1 MKRLL
6 LPILC
11 TLTCVLGFSAA
22 SVLSAWDENGGRVS
36 RAREDFELMRLFAE
50 AYEQIEGRYVTE
62 VDRRS
67 LIDNAVKGM
76 LNGLDPYST
85 WIPPGDLDRFEQYL
99 GQEFVG
105 IGIQV
110 QLQDGVPEVLTSLP
124 DSPAWKAGVR
134 VGDLLERVDETPLQ
148 GLSTAEIGELIRGP
162 IGQAIRLTARHEN
175 AEGTYVVTVTREKI
189 QLATVTGVRLTEAGT
204 WDWLLS
210 SESKLAYVRLT
221 HFSRQTPD
229 EFRKAMQAL
238 NAESLQGLVID
249 LRSNPGGLIDAAVDI
264 ADMLLDEG
272 RIVSMNGRA
281 VDERTWDAHAGV
293 ELAAEVPIAVL
304 MDRQSASASEILAA
318 ALQDHARGVIAG
330 ERSFGKGSVQN
341 VIRME
346 NGRSALKLTTA
357 HYLRPKGT
365 NIHRFP
371 DYGPDD
377 IWGVLP
383 DEALRLQLEDDQWK
397 ELRLSR
403 DGHRGIAASE
413 DIAAVLS
420 RDPQLNKV
428 FTWLQ
433 EQSQ

>member
-6 LPILC
+6 VPVLC

-22 SVLSAWDENGGRVS
+22 SVLSARDENGGRVS

-67 LIDNAVKGM
+67 LVDNAVKGM
-76 LNGLDPYST
+76 LNGLDPYSS

-110 QLQDGVPEVLTSLP
+110 QLQDGVPEVQTSLP
-124 DSPAWKAGVR
+124 DSPAWKAGIR
-134 VGDLLERVDETPLQ
+134 IGDILESVDETPLQ
-148 GLSTAEIGELIRGP
+148 GLTTEEIGKLIRGP
-162 IGQAIRLTARHEN
+162 IGQAIRLTARHED
-175 AEGTYVVTVTREKI
+175 ADETYVVTVTREKI
-189 QLATVTGVRLTEAGT
+189 QLATVTGVRLTDAGT
-204 WDWLLS
+204 WEWLLDP
-210 SESKLAYVRLT
+210 ELKLAYVRLT

-229 EFRKAMQAL
+229 EFRRAMQDLAA
-238 NAESLQGLVID
+238 NSPRGLIID
-249 LRSNPGGLIDAAVDI
+249 LRSNPGGLIDAAVGI
-264 ADMLLDEG
+264 ADMLLNEG
-272 RIVSMNGRA
+272 RIVSMSGRS
-281 VDERTWDAHAGV
+281 VTERTWDAESGV
-293 ELAAEVPIAVL
+293 ELAADVAITVL

-318 ALQDHARGVIAG
+318 ALQDHSRAAIAG

-357 HYLRPKGT
+357 HYLRPGGM

-371 DYGPDD
+371 DDGPEDT
-377 IWGVLP
+377 WGVMP
-383 DEALRLQLEDDQWK
+383 DEELRLRLEDDQWK
-397 ELRLSR
+397 ELRRSR
-403 DGHRGIAASE
+403 DGHRGIAAGE
-413 DIAAVLS
+413 EVAAVIA
-420 RDPQLNKV
+420 RDPQLHRAL
-428 FTWLQ
+428 TWLQ